1 MKECF
6 YILFIYHELNN
17 LFIIVDQ
24 RDCSGLIATSYSY
37 IGGFKVN
44 ELRLPWKR
52 AIEEYEKF
60 KGIFTF
66 GGDTSSYKGEE
77 RLL

>member
-1 MKECF
+1 MQ
-6 YILFIYHELNN
+6 IYSLSIKD
-17 LFIIVDQ
+17 LRKFGV
-24 RDCSGLIATSYSY
+24 S
-37 IGGFKVN
+37 KN
-44 ELRLPWKR
+44 EYK
-52 AIEEYEKF
+52 KF